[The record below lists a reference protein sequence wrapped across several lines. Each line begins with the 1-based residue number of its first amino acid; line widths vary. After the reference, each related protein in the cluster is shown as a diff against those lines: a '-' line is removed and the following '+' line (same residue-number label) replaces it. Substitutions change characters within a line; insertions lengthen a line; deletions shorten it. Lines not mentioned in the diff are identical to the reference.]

1 VKQLIVLSGK
11 GGTGKTTVVGAFASL
26 GGKKVLAD
34 CDVDAADLFIILE
47 PKNIEKAEFYSG
59 RKPIT
64 NQEKC
69 TACGVCTDLCR
80 YHAIENGDVDL
91 VECEGCGLC
100 ALACP
105 EEAISM
111 EDAFCGEWFIADTRY
126 GPLVHARLGI
136 GEENSG
142 KLVAQVRKVAQS
154 IAEERNLDLVLIDG
168 PPGIGCPV
176 ISSLAGV
183 DLVLIVTEPT
193 VAGIH
198 DLERLITLAQH
209 FSILPS
215 ICINKYD
222 INREKTR
229 AIETYCHDNN
239 LPVLGKI
246 PFDVAVVKAMV
257 EKKTVMEYPC
267 PTIHH
272 AIEDMWGGVQMTLK
286 DINKDPGS
294 AHEQEGR

>member
-1 VKQLIVLSGK
+1 MKQLIVLSGK

-59 RKPIT
+59 RKPRT

-69 TACGVCTDLCR
+69 TSCGICTDLCR
-80 YHAIENGDVDL
+80 YNAIENGDVDL

-222 INREKTR
+222 INIEKTR
-229 AIETYCHDNN
+229 AIETYCHDNK
-239 LPVLGKI
+239 LPILGKI
-246 PFDVAVVKAMV
+246 PFDVAVVKALV

-272 AIEDMWGGVQMTLK
+272 AIEDMWGGVQKTLK
-286 DINKDPGS
+286 NITKDAGS
-294 AHEQEGR
+294 AYEQEGR

>member
-1 VKQLIVLSGK
+1 MKQLIVLSGK

-26 GGKKVLAD
+26 AKNKVLAD

-47 PKNIEKAEFYSG
+47 PQNIEKTEFYSG
-59 RKPIT
+59 RKPKT
-64 NQEKC
+64 NLDKC

-105 EEAISM
+105 EKAISM
-111 EDAFCGEWFIADTRY
+111 EDAFCGEWFIAETRY
-126 GPLVHARLGI
+126 GPLAHARLGI

-198 DLERLITLAQH
+198 DLERLVALAQH
-209 FSILPS
+209 FNIFPS

-222 INREKTR
+222 INEDKTH
-229 AIETYCHDNN
+229 AIEAYCRDNS
-239 LPVLGKI
+239 LPILGKI

-257 EKKTVMEYPC
+257 EKKTAMEYPC

-272 AIEDMWGGVQMTLK
+272 AIEDMWGMVQKALK
-286 DINKDPGS
+286 DIRTDTGN
-294 AHEQEGR
+294 AHE

>member
-1 VKQLIVLSGK
+1 MKQLIVLSGK

-59 RKPIT
+59 RKPRT

-69 TACGVCTDLCR
+69 TSCGICTDLCR
-80 YHAIENGDVDL
+80 YNAIENGDVDL

-183 DLVLIVTEPT
+183 DLVIIVTEPT

-222 INREKTR
+222 INIEKTR
-229 AIETYCHDNN
+229 AIETYCHDNK
-239 LPVLGKI
+239 LPILGKI
-246 PFDVAVVKAMV
+246 PFDVAVVKALV

-272 AIEDMWGGVQMTLK
+272 AIEDMWGGVQKTLK
-286 DINKDPGS
+286 NITKDAGS
-294 AHEQEGR
+294 AYEQEGR

>member
-1 VKQLIVLSGK
+1 LIVLSGK

-26 GGKKVLAD
+26 GDNKVLAD

-47 PKNIEKAEFYSG
+47 PQNIEQAEFYSG
-59 RKPIT
+59 RKPRT
-64 NQEKC
+64 NLDKC
-69 TACGVCTDLCR
+69 TACGICTDLCR
-80 YHAIENGDVDL
+80 YHAIVDGNVDL

-111 EDAFCGEWFIADTRY
+111 EDAFCGEWFVADTRY
-126 GPLVHARLGI
+126 GPLAHARLGI

-154 IAEERNLDLVLIDG
+154 IAEERHLDLVLIDG

-193 VAGIH
+193 VAGVH
-198 DLERLITLAQH
+198 DLERLVALAQH
-209 FSILPS
+209 FNILPT

-222 INREKTR
+222 INEEKTR
-229 AIETYCHDNN
+229 EIEAYSHDNN
-239 LPVLGKI
+239 LPILGKI

-272 AIEDMWGGVQMTLK
+272 AMEDMWKGVQTTLK
-286 DINKDPGS
+286 DITDKES
-294 AHEQEGR
+294 AHEHEGR

>member
-26 GGKKVLAD
+26 AEKKVLAD

-47 PKNIEKAEFYSG
+47 PKDIEKADFYSG
-59 RKPIT
+59 RKPRT
-64 NQEKC
+64 NLKKC

-80 YHAIENGDVDL
+80 YHAIVNGDVDL

-105 EEAISM
+105 EAAITM
-111 EDAFCGEWFIADTRY
+111 EDAYCGEWFIADTRH

-142 KLVAQVRKVAQS
+142 KLVAQVRQVAQS
-154 IAEERNLDLVLIDG
+154 TAEEKNLDLVLIDG

-176 ISSLAGV
+176 ISSLTGV

-198 DLERLITLAQH
+198 DLERLVALSQH
-209 FSILPS
+209 FNILPS

-222 INREKTR
+222 INEEKAL
-229 AIETYCHDNN
+229 AIEAYCRDNN
-239 LPVLGKI
+239 LPILGKI

-272 AIEDMWGGVQMTLK
+272 AIEDMWGGVQKTLK
-286 DINKDPGS
+286 DMNEDSVS

>member
-1 VKQLIVLSGK
+1 MKQLIVLSGK

-26 GGKKVLAD
+26 AKNKVLAD

-47 PKNIEKAEFYSG
+47 PTNIKTHEFYSG
-59 RKPIT
+59 RKPST
-64 NQEKC
+64 DHEKC
-69 TACGVCTDLCR
+69 TACGICTDLCR
-80 YHAIENGDVDL
+80 YNAIENGDVDL

-111 EDAFCGEWFIADTRY
+111 EDAFCGEWFIANTRY

-193 VAGIH
+193 VAGVH
-198 DLERLITLAQH
+198 DLDRLVALAQH
-209 FSILPS
+209 FNMLPS

-222 INREKTR
+222 INEEKTHE
-229 AIETYCHDNN
+229 IETYCHDNK

-246 PFDVAVVKAMV
+246 PFDVAVVEAMV
-257 EKKTVMEYPC
+257 EKKTVMEYPS
-267 PTIHH
+267 PTIHD
-272 AIEDMWGGVQMTLK
+272 AIEDLWRRVHKTLMNTDK
-286 DINKDPGS
+286 ESVS
-294 AHEQEGR
+294 AHEQAGN